1 LLYTYR
7 RMFIYRL
14 RGSGKTAIALEL
26 VYWIIAKY
34 SLFLVLWVLII
45 SREIFEI
52 MYREIRILLH
62 IPGITNNTDIKQF
75 VKNNL
80 NSGDFGD
87 WLIFIDNTNDPSVLL
102 GSTNNNPRV
111 GRLYDYFLCNNRG
124 SILFTTQSRKTAKR
138 LT

>member
-1 LLYTYR
+1 
-7 RMFIYRL
+7 MFIYRL